1 VERDPI
7 WGIRRRG
14 AHWSGWV
21 MVRNSAVGEAR
32 WRHRQEVAGVEG
44 EVGEQHLGGVKLT
57 SRSVGSGSD
66 RRKPTPVAARDE
78 EEGGGRRP

>member
-1 VERDPI
+1 
-7 WGIRRRG
+7 
-14 AHWSGWV
+14 

-66 RRKPTPVAARDE
+66 RRKPTLVAARDE